1 MNEDQ
6 WTEVD
11 QYFSKSLL
19 PNDPILESALEA
31 SVTAGLPAISVS
43 PNQGKLLQ
51 MLAQIVGARSI
62 LEIGTLGG
70 YSTIWMARGL
80 RAGGHLIT
88 LEVDPKHADV
98 ARANISRAGL
108 QDVVE
113 LRIGNAVE
121 ILPQLSAERRGPF
134 DLVFIDADKPN
145 IPVYFEWALRL
156 SHPGTL
162 IIVDNVVRSGAVI
175 DPDSTDPSVQGV
187 RRFVE
192 LLGAE
197 SRASG
202 TAIQTVGIKGYD
214 GFAIVLVGSGGRE
227 TSPNPLP

>member
-1 MNEDQ
+1 MAEDQ

-19 PNDPILESALEA
+19 PSDSILESALEA
-31 SVTAGLPAISVS
+31 SVAAGLPAISVS

-80 RAGGHLIT
+80 RAGGRLIT
-88 LEVDPKHADV
+88 LEVDPKHAEVARLNV
-98 ARANISRAGL
+98 ARAGL
-108 QDVVE
+108 RDVVDV
-113 LRIGNAVE
+113 RIGNAVE
-121 ILPQLSAERRGPF
+121 ILPQLSANRRGPF
-134 DLVFIDADKPN
+134 DLIFIDADKPN
-145 IPVYFEWALRL
+145 IPTYFEWALKL
-156 SHPGTL
+156 SRPGTL
-162 IIVDNVVRSGAVI
+162 IIVDNVVRDGAVI
-175 DPDSTDPSVQGV
+175 DPDSSDPSVQGV
-187 RRFVE
+187 RRFIQ

-214 GFAIVLVGSGGRE
+214 GFAIVLVSS
-227 TSPNPLP
+227 TT